1 MYVVLEYFDITLFPI
16 KVGTEMTLVKFE
28 LILVPTP
35 QATIKYLKVFNLYF
49 QTDSVTVVKALPTGL
64 L

>member
-1 MYVVLEYFDITLFPI
+1 MYVVFEYFDITLFPI

-49 QTDSVTVVKALPTGL
+49 QTLTVVKALPTGL